1 MIQMRRSEYQILR
14 DLGHPNIVRA
24 LDFFCSARTAVL
36 VLSYHPGG
44 GSGTLSQAI
53 RASSCSRF
61 SEEVA
66 KPLCRMLFAAV
77 DYLHQ
82 HRIVHRDVKADNIL
96 DLSDLHLAD
105 FNTARS
111 LLDGGSL
118 TMTGTVE
125 YSAPEVLAGE
135 SPSELHDI
143 WGAGLCMHMMLTG
156 SLPRRPTKYP
166 SLAAFHEA
174 VTSKPVDCQGVEWS
188 DVSQDAKD
196 TVRRCLAVSR
206 EERPAAMTVLKMPW
220 LANGGSDLV
229 TKFGR
234 NRSLSSDDA
243 PDTPNLRP
251 TSAAIHMARL
261 RCGPL
266 RKKAY
271 AGEHFQAR

>member
-14 DLGHPNIVRA
+14 DLDHPNIVRA

-44 GSGTLSQAI
+44 TLSQAI
-53 RASSCSRF
+53 RASGCPHF

-66 KPLCRMLFAAV
+66 RHLCRMLFAAV

-96 DLSDLHLAD
+96 VSEDLSDLHLAD

-143 WGAGLCMHMMLTG
+143 WGAGLCLHMMLTG
-156 SLPRRPTKYP
+156 ALPRRSAKYP
-166 SLAAFHEA
+166 TLAAFHDA
-174 VTSKPVDCQGVEWS
+174 VTAKPVDCQGAEWS
-188 DVSQDAKD
+188 EVSQDAKD
-196 TVRRCLAVSR
+196 TVRRCLAVSK
-206 EERPAAMTVLKMPW
+206 EERPAAMTVLK
-220 LANGGSDLV
+220 
-229 TKFGR
+229 
-234 NRSLSSDDA
+234 
-243 PDTPNLRP
+243 
-251 TSAAIHMARL
+251 
-261 RCGPL
+261 
-266 RKKAY
+266 
-271 AGEHFQAR
+271 